1 VPAIATQQEL
11 DVRSAAWSD
20 DDAKVDEALL
30 GSFPAS
36 DSPPWTLGVI
46 ARPFRTHRCEDGSAK
61 ETACGGRVVPEAE
74 VGASRTPQSMPR

>member
-1 VPAIATQQEL
+1 VPAIATQREQ
-11 DVRSAAWSD
+11 DVRSSAWSD

-46 ARPFRTHRCEDGSAK
+46 ARPFRTQVCEDGRIRGDMQIALATQNARDS
-61 ETACGGRVVPEAE
+61 
-74 VGASRTPQSMPR
+74 